1 MLLNSEQQWG
11 SVARWLHW
19 LMAAAILAM
28 FFLGWTAESWPLS
41 PTKIKLFFWHKS
53 LGITLL
59 VLAIARL
66 AWRAVNPVPAL
77 PVAMTT
83 RQRSLAR
90 ASHGSL
96 YAIMIAMPLSG
107 WVINSAANF
116 PFKVWGVFRLP
127 DIASHSKSVQTVG
140 ETVHLA
146 LFWVL
151 AVVLVLHIAAAV
163 KHHFFDKDDVLRRMW
178 TGRRLVTQP
187 PIPDGRE

>member
-1 MLLNSEQQWG
+1 VLRNSEQQWG
-11 SVARWLHW
+11 AIARWLHW

-28 FFLGWTAESWPLS
+28 FVLGWTAESWPLS

-59 VLAIARL
+59 TLAIARL

-77 PVAMTT
+77 PDAMTA

-90 ASHGSL
+90 ASHASL
-96 YAIMIAMPLSG
+96 YAVMLAMPLSG

-116 PFKVWGVFRLP
+116 PFKVWGLFRLP
-127 DIASHSKSVQTVG
+127 DIAPHSKSVQAASEV
-140 ETVHLA
+140 VHLA

-151 AVVLVLHIAAAV
+151 AIVLVLHIAAAL
-163 KHHFFDKDDVLRRMW
+163 KHHLFDRDDVLRRMW
-178 TGRRLVTQP
+178 TGRRLVAQP
-187 PIPDGRE
+187 QVRE